1 MNSAPLTSWEGVE
14 AYFTFADK
22 PGVLVLLF
30 CLALAAT
37 IVGIFLTVRHENHSY
52 AQPTD
57 ELPHLR
63 E

>member
-22 PGVLVLLF
+22 PGILVFLF

-37 IVGIFLTVRHENHSY
+37 IVAIFLTIRHENHSY
-52 AQPTD
+52 TLPTKD
-57 ELPHLR
+57 LPHLR